1 VTALRLGALDHVG
14 IVVDDIGEAER
25 LLTALGLRAVGG
37 SEPPGLRT
45 AFFELNGPRIEL
57 IEFFEE
63 GPRAKRLGNAQA
75 RIDHIAFA
83 VPDLDEAAK
92 ALADLGI
99 ETTPAQ
105 VSSGRRTCWTVAST
119 SDGVLYQLIEGSGG
133 TRARS
138 PVQMPQSAP

>member
-25 LLTALGLRAVGG
+25 LLAALGLRAAGG

-45 AFFELNGPRIEL
+45 AFFELSGAHIEL
-57 IEFFEE
+57 IEFFED
-63 GPRAKRLGNAQA
+63 GARAERLGEAQA

-83 VPDLDEAAK
+83 VPDLDEAVE
-92 ALADLGI
+92 ALAALGI
-99 ETTPAQ
+99 ETTSAQ
-105 VSSGRRTCWTVAST
+105 VSGGRRMCWTVAST
-119 SDGVLYQLIEGSGG
+119 SDGVLYQLIEEIADHA
-133 TRARS
+133 TS